1 MYVGVCASAR
11 RQKISSRIKSRMIL
25 TEKSTK
31 LFYTILK
38 ACFVFVKTWRV
49 EAGSLPIVGDVADLR
64 NLSGA
69 GFFRGRPRGRLCC
82 ILLSDQRCG
91 FKIMDFA
98 FLAGSILTP
107 APEALV
113 LRRWQVALR
122 FSAPAAA
129 AAAAAASG
137 TTVAEA
143 ATLISIF

>member
-1 MYVGVCASAR
+1 MFFFA
-11 RQKISSRIKSRMIL
+11 
-25 TEKSTK
+25 
-31 LFYTILK
+31 
-38 ACFVFVKTWRV
+38 KTWRV
-49 EAGSLPIVGDVADLR
+49 EAGSLPIVVDVADLR

-98 FLAGSILTP
+98 FLAGSILTRGVIV
-107 APEALV
+107 LV
-113 LRRWQVALR
+113 PRLRWQVAPLR

-129 AAAAAASG
+129 ATAGAAVTARVASG
-137 TTVAEA
+137 STTAAEA